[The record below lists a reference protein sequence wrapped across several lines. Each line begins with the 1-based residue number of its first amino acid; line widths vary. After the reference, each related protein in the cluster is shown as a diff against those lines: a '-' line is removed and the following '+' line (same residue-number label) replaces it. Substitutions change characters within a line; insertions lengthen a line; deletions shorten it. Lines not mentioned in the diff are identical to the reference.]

1 MFKIIDMSGCIH
13 DAYGTFIDEYD
24 DIQFILC
31 DHNGKFYKSN
41 FISGYVRLYDDDDKT
56 SL

>member
-1 MFKIIDMSGCIH
+1 MFRIIDMSGCIH

-41 FISGYVRLYDDDDKT
+41 FVSGYVRLYEENE
-56 SL
+56 